1 MLDSGILRLGLWCF
15 QSSLR
20 AHGELQSATLLAVTT
35 YQWVTLPAL
44 TATRAITLY
53 ILSQDSLMSNQ
64 TLQYVK
70 RTSERRCLLSSESQ
84 RFHHL
89 QLLLISA
96 FLICTGTFSFACSG
110 LQAAEPEATSL
121 GEHGYAKS
129 GDTRIHYV
137 TAGKGP
143 LLIMIHGFPDYW
155 YTWRNQMPELSK
167 TFQVVAFDQRGYN
180 LSDQPVGVENYAMPK
195 LVDDVKALIEHFDH
209 EEAIVMGHDWGGAVA
224 WSFAM
229 TYPKMVDRLVILNLP
244 HMNGLRRELANNPE
258 QQKAS
263 AYARHFQ
270 TPGAAS
276 QLTAN
281 GLAFWVKDP
290 EAQKKYVQAF
300 ERSSFEGMLNYYK
313 ANYPKPPYTNDATA
327 MPRVQCP
334 VLMIHGLGDTALLPG
349 ALNDTWQ
356 WLDNDL
362 TLVTIPKVDHFV
374 QHGAAT
380 KVTHRVNTWL
390 NASTTEK

>member
-1 MLDSGILRLGLWCF
+1 MR
-15 QSSLR
+15 
-20 AHGELQSATLLAVTT
+20 
-35 YQWVTLPAL
+35 PAL
-44 TATRAITLY
+44 AGVRAITLSFPRK
-53 ILSQDSLMSNQ
+53 IHRMLNQ
-64 TLQYVK
+64 TLLCSKMK
-70 RTSERRCLLSSESQ
+70 RKKRRLLSTASH
-84 RFHHL
+84 RWRHL
-89 QLLLISA
+89 RLLLIIA
-96 FLICTGTFSFACSG
+96 FLTFTGTFSISCRG
-110 LQAAEPEATSL
+110 LQAAEPEVEATSL

-143 LLIMIHGFPDYW
+143 LLVMIHGFPDYW
-155 YTWRNQMPELSK
+155 YTWRNQIPELAK

-195 LVDDVKALIEHFDH
+195 LVDDVKALIKHLGH
-209 EEAIVMGHDWGGAVA
+209 EEAVVMGHDWGGAVA

-270 TPGAAS
+270 TPEAAS

-290 EAQKKYVQAF
+290 EARKKYVKAF

-313 ANYPKPPYTNDATA
+313 ANYPKPPYTTDATA

-380 KVTHRVNTWL
+380 KVTHRVSTWL
-390 NASTTEK
+390 NASPTEK

>member
-1 MLDSGILRLGLWCF
+1 ML
-15 QSSLR
+15 
-20 AHGELQSATLLAVTT
+20 H
-35 YQWVTLPAL
+35 
-44 TATRAITLY
+44 
-53 ILSQDSLMSNQ
+53 Q
-64 TLQYVK
+64 TLQYAK
-70 RTSERRCLLSSESQ
+70 MGDRNRPAFSATPHRYRYLRLW
-84 RFHHL
+84 
-89 QLLLISA
+89 LIIA
-96 FLICTGTFSFACSG
+96 FLTFVGTFSFTCRE
-110 LQAAEPEATSL
+110 LQAAEPIAEATSL

-137 TAGKGP
+137 TSGEGP
-143 LLIMIHGFPDYW
+143 LLVMIHGFPDYW
-155 YTWRNQMPELSK
+155 YTWRNQMPELAK

-195 LVDDVKALIEHFDH
+195 LVDDVKALIEHFGR
-209 EEAIVMGHDWGGAVA
+209 EEAVVMGHDWGGAVA

-258 QQKAS
+258 QHKAS

-290 EAQKKYVQAF
+290 EARKKYVKAF

-313 ANYPKPPYTNDATA
+313 ANYPKPPYTTDAKV

-334 VLMIHGLGDTALLPG
+334 VLMIHGLGDTALLPD

-374 QHGAAT
+374 QHGAAK
-380 KVTHRVNTWL
+380 KVTHRVSTWL
-390 NASTTEK
+390 NASTAEK

>member
-1 MLDSGILRLGLWCF
+1 ML
-15 QSSLR
+15 
-20 AHGELQSATLLAVTT
+20 
-35 YQWVTLPAL
+35 
-44 TATRAITLY
+44 
-53 ILSQDSLMSNQ
+53 NQ
-64 TLQYVK
+64 TLSHSKNRRSK
-70 RTSERRCLLSSESQ
+70 RRLRSNSQHRLLQSQ
-84 RFHHL
+84 F
-89 QLLLISA
+89 LLLGALLACAGNI
-96 FLICTGTFSFACSG
+96 GFAHNMAGADESK
-110 LQAAEPEATSL
+110 PEATSL

-143 LLIMIHGFPDYW
+143 LLVMIHGFPDYW
-155 YTWRNQMPELSK
+155 YTWRNQIPELAK
-167 TFQVVAFDQRGYN
+167 TFRIVAYDQRGYN
-180 LSDQPVGVENYAMPK
+180 LSDQPMGVENYAMPK
-195 LVDDVKALIEHFDH
+195 LVDDVKALIEHFGY
-209 EEAIVMGHDWGGAVA
+209 EEAVVMGHDWGGAVA

-229 TYPKMVDRLVILNLP
+229 TYPKLIDRLIILNLP

-270 TPGAAS
+270 TPEAAS
-276 QLTAN
+276 QLTAE

-290 EAQKKYVQAF
+290 KARKKYVKAF
-300 ERSSFEGMLNYYK
+300 ERSSFDGMLNYYK
-313 ANYPKPPYTNDATA
+313 ANYPRPPYTPQANA
-327 MPRVQCP
+327 MPKVRCP

-374 QHGAAT
+374 QHGAAS
-380 KVTHRVNTWL
+380 KVTHRISTWL
-390 NASTTEK
+390 NTSTVEK

>member
-1 MLDSGILRLGLWCF
+1 ML
-15 QSSLR
+15 
-20 AHGELQSATLLAVTT
+20 
-35 YQWVTLPAL
+35 
-44 TATRAITLY
+44 
-53 ILSQDSLMSNQ
+53 NQ
-64 TLQYVK
+64 TLQRSK
-70 RTSERRCLLSSESQ
+70 KGRLLSTMLH
-84 RFHHL
+84 RL
-89 QLLLISA
+89 RRLPLLLILA
-96 FLICTGTFSFACSG
+96 FLTFPGTFSCACSE
-110 LQAAEPEATSL
+110 LQAAEPEAEATSL

-143 LLIMIHGFPDYW
+143 LLVMIHGFPDYW
-155 YTWRNQMPELSK
+155 YTWRNQMPELAK

-195 LVDDVKALIEHFDH
+195 LVDDVKALIEHLGRK
-209 EEAIVMGHDWGGAVA
+209 EAVVMGHDWGGAVA

-276 QLTAN
+276 QLTAK

-290 EAQKKYVQAF
+290 EARKKYVKAF
-300 ERSSFEGMLNYYK
+300 ERSSFEGMLNFYK
-313 ANYPKPPYTNDATA
+313 ANYPKPPYTADTTA

-374 QHGAAT
+374 QHDAAT
-380 KVTHRVNTWL
+380 KVTHRVSTWL
-390 NASTTEK
+390 NASTKEK